1 MEKATKKMGRPPI
14 SDPDYNAARARKMEA
29 DAEMAELELRR
40 AKQEL
45 VPSDDVKAAWTDVL
59 ANMKAKMLALPTIC
73 APMCAVETEIAVI
86 QNILEGQITEALDE
100 LSAYRPDQHAGRTSG
115 GDSGGDDNPPASS
128 KAKRGRV
135 GRPRKAAIVGE

>member
-1 MEKATKKMGRPPI
+1 
-14 SDPDYNAARARKMEA
+14 MEA

-115 GDSGGDDNPPASS
+115 GGSGGDDNPPSSS

-135 GRPRKAAIVGE
+135 GRPRKAAKLGG

>member
-135 GRPRKAAIVGE
+135 GRPRKAAKLGG

>member
-1 MEKATKKMGRPPI
+1 MTEAKKPRGRPPI

-135 GRPRKAAIVGE
+135 GRPRKAAKLGG